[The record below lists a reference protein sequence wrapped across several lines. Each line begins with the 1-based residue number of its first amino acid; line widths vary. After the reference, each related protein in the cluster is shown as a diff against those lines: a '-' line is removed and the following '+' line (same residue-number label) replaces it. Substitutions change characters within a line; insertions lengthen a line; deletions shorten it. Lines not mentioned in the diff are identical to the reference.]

1 MQIKGFNIRRW
12 FSELEAILLAKYIP
26 SSIYSTL
33 CGQPINVCR
42 LKKKKKKKQTLIF
55 LRKAKINIFKTT
67 VIRAI
72 RMSRN

>member
-42 LKKKKKKKQTLIF
+42 LKKKKKKPTLIF

>member
-1 MQIKGFNIRRW
+1 MKGFNIRRW

-42 LKKKKKKKQTLIF
+42 LKKKINTFF
-55 LRKAKINIFKTT
+55 LKKAKINIFKTT

-72 RMSRN
+72 RMSIN